1 MQYCDRRNFYCNYL
15 LCPHLYKDTN
25 SYNKLITF
33 TINKEEIMDEK
44 NFMTQEGYEKT
55 KERLAFLK
63 TEKRQ
68 EVANKIAEARSYGD
82 LSENSEYD
90 IAREEQANVE
100 AEIFEL
106 ENKLKSVEI
115 IDSKNVNTS
124 KVSIGCSVTIQN
136 VKTSQQ
142 VEYRIVGD
150 TDSDPLNGLISNVS
164 PIGAGLLGKKV
175 NEIAII
181 KTPAGIVQYK
191 IIKIK
196 G

>member
-1 MQYCDRRNFYCNYL
+1 
-15 LCPHLYKDTN
+15 
-25 SYNKLITF
+25 
-33 TINKEEIMDEK
+33 MDEK

-68 EVANKIAEARSYGD
+68 EVANKIAEASSYGD

-90 IAREEQANVE
+90 IAREEQASVE

-115 IDSKNVNTS
+115 IDSKKVNTS
-124 KVSIGCSVTIQN
+124 KVSIGCSVSIQN
-136 VKTSQQ
+136 VKTNQSFQ
-142 VEYRIVGD
+142 YRIVGD
-150 TDSDPLNGLISNVS
+150 TDADPLNGLISNVS
-164 PIGAGLLGKKV
+164 PIGAGLIGKKV
-175 NEIAII
+175 GEIAII

-191 IIKIK
+191 IAKIT